1 MAVKQPVVQT
11 IASVKEG
18 TPAVVQV
25 SFDLWTLRITMQ
37 FPGISTPTY
46 VEFENV
52 SGFRVL
58 DEGDLLE
65 FWSPEV
71 RKPGWLW
78 LVEAGGWL
86 HLESTRDGFLRGDLL
101 AMKEFMVL
109 GINECVNVFAPSEPR
124 VYGPEL

>member
-1 MAVKQPVVQT
+1 MERPVVHA
-11 IASVKEG
+11 IGSVKDGE
-18 TPAVVQV
+18 PAVVQV
-25 SFDLWTLRITMQ
+25 SFDLWTLRVTMQ
-37 FPGISTPTY
+37 FPGISAPTY

-52 SGFRVL
+52 CGFRVL

-86 HLESTRDGFLRGDLL
+86 QLESTRAGFLRGDLPTI
-101 AMKEFMVL
+101 KEFMIL
-109 GINECVNVFAPSEPR
+109 GINECVNVFASSEPR
-124 VYGPEL
+124 VYEPEL